1 MESYDTELNTTT
13 AIQSQAGM
21 VNTSAD
27 STEVHMDSQSEPRIV
42 PGQSESRIPDQSGGA
57 TIDDD
62 DDDVPEDAEE
72 QWVQVQNSR
81 IEFTLFSA

>member
-57 TIDDD
+57 AIDDD
-62 DDDVPEDAEE
+62 DDDVPEDAGE

-81 IEFTLFSA
+81 TEFTLFSA